1 MRKVKR
7 LMRLSIEV
15 RERLGDEHF
24 IDVSYY
30 DLLEDPVGEV
40 ERVYAKAGID
50 FDETSK
56 QAVEATRS
64 RNVQHRY
71 GRHRYGL
78 GDFALSPERIEQE
91 FGFYRE
97 RYQIPIE

>member
-7 LMRLSIEV
+7 LMRLSIDV
-15 RERLGDEHF
+15 RDRLGDEHF

-30 DLLEDPVGEV
+30 DLLEDSTREV
-40 ERVYAKAGID
+40 QRVYAKAGIA
-50 FDETSK
+50 FDETSRA
-56 QAVEATRS
+56 AVETTKS

-78 GDFALSPERIEQE
+78 EDFGLSSDDIEHE

-97 RYQIPIE
+97 RYGIRVE